1 MGVTIAVIGLGF
13 GRDFIPL
20 YLSHPDVDRVVV
32 VDSDRSRRAEVAAEF
47 ALEPGFDDLATA
59 LTDQSIDAVHILTPV
74 ATHTDFTIAALDA
87 GKHVACAVP
96 MATTLEDLARIIHAQ
111 QRSGRGYMM
120 METAVYGRECRA
132 VTELVASG
140 DFGPL
145 TLYRGFHIQNLD
157 GFARYWQG
165 YPPMHYATHALSPI
179 LAMLD
184 TTVVDV
190 RCLGA
195 GRLTDGRRAG
205 GFDNPFPSEVALFRL
220 NGTDAIAEV
229 TMAFFQ
235 TAHPY
240 AEGFSLYGENL
251 GFQWSG
257 DDNIDGVLFRMTPPP
272 PGDRGNRVSTEHVPA
287 ADIGDLLPASLAR
300 FTEHADFQVE
310 GMPAPVR
317 VGASHGGSHPFLV
330 HEFISSIV
338 EGRPPRIDA
347 RTAAAWTAPGIVA
360 HQSALAG
367 GTEIAVPDVL
377 AVPAVPDVL
386 AMPAGSS
393 VTL

>member
-1 MGVTIAVIGLGF
+1 MKVTIAIVGLGF
-13 GRDFIPL
+13 GRDFVPL
-20 YLSHPDVDRVVV
+20 YLSHPQVDRVVL
-32 VDSDRSRRAEVAAEF
+32 VDPDSARRAQVAAEF
-47 ALEPGFDDLATA
+47 ALDPGFDDLNTVLA
-59 LTDQSIDAVHILTPV
+59 DESIDAVHIMTPV
-74 ATHTDFTIAALDA
+74 ATHADFSVAALDA

-96 MATTLEDLARIIHAQ
+96 MATTLDDLERIIHAQ
-111 QRSGRGYMM
+111 ERGTNGYMM

-132 VTELVASG
+132 VTELVAAG

-157 GFARYWQG
+157 GFAPYWQG
-165 YPPMHYATHALSPI
+165 YPPMHYSTHALSPI

-195 GRLTDGRRAG
+195 GRLTDDRHGG

-240 AEGFSLYGENL
+240 AEGFSLYGEHL
-251 GFQWSG
+251 GFEWAG
-257 DDNIDGVLFRMTPPP
+257 DDEQTGVLHRMTPPTV
-272 PGDRGNRVSTEHVPA
+272 GERGNRVVTELMPPA
-287 ADIGDLLPASLAR
+287 ADIAGILPPSLAR
-300 FTEHADFQVE
+300 FTEHADFYVE

-330 HEFISSIV
+330 HEFISSVV
-338 EGRPPRIDA
+338 EGRPSRIDA

-360 HQSALAG
+360 HESALAG
-367 GTEIAVPDVL
+367 GAVL
-377 AVPAVPDVL
+377 AVPAVPAAPD
-386 AMPAGSS
+386 GSS
-393 VTL
+393 VAV